1 MPRHA
6 HFYAG
11 FCAGIIALVLT
22 LWLAPQFAVPIA
34 ANVLFLFYLALGF
47 LKLPILT
54 AEYLRNHAKDEDAP
68 SGGIFLLVGI
78 VLTASVGSLFMAL
91 NGAELDLIEVVLCVA
106 SVLFGWFTVQ
116 AVGAFHYAYEYY
128 QASQTQAK
136 DREAIVGGLD
146 FPGDDEP
153 DGSAF
158 MYFSYTIGTSVA
170 TSDTKVTS
178 NAMRR
183 RVIFHVV
190 FSHLYNTI
198 ILAAAVNVM
207 LAVGGAGG

>member
-128 QASQTQAK
+128 QAPQTQAK
-136 DREAIVGGLD
+136 GREAIVGGLD